1 MASGAAT
8 PATPTSAHRKKIA
21 DVAPP
26 LIVGVLVI
34 AGWEAFCRGFAIPS
48 YLFPAPSQIATVFV
62 SDAPALMKA
71 LWVTLRVTLI
81 ALTLAVVIGSA
92 VAFRFVQSPLIER

>member
-1 MASGAAT
+1 MASSAAT
-8 PATPTSAHRKKIA
+8 SAVQNSTSQNSASQTSTSRKTIA
-21 DVAPP
+21 DIAPP
-26 LIVGVLVI
+26 LVVGVLVI

-62 SDAPALMKA
+62 SDAPMLMKA

-81 ALTLAVVIGSA
+81 ALTLAVVFGS
-92 VAFRFVQSPLIER
+92 